1 MRGLANEC
9 GSRNSFGYYDAS
21 AKEIILKRPCL
32 KKQDLEEAYLW
43 LDNSLELRKFS
54 IGIGSV
60 EVLSQTAISA
70 DFIRRRAGCS
80 KTL

>member
-43 LDNSLELRKFS
+43 LDNSLELRKIS

-60 EVLSQTAISA
+60 EVFVA
-70 DFIRRRAGCS
+70 DGNIGGH
-80 KTL
+80 